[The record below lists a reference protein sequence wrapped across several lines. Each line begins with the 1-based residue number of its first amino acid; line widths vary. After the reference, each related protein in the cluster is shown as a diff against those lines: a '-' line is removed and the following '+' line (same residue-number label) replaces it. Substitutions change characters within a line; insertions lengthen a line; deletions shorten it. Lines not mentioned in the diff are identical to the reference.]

1 MKFTSDVIKGY
12 GDIDVPYTL
21 ISQGEETKG
30 IAILLPGLGYTV
42 QAPLLHYSTGIY
54 LHKGY
59 DVLHINYQ
67 YTSADYEG
75 FSIEEVDDAL
85 KHDVKEVVDQ
95 VLQEKNYSRIHLVAK
110 SFGTIA
116 LSNELTRE
124 SFQDAE
130 LIWLTPL
137 IKEDEVFQAMLDSGQ
152 EGICIMGDADRHYE
166 EARFNELKSNHRLDL
181 HLIKGVN
188 HSLEHDFQ
196 VLDSISTHKE
206 IMSIIEAFIEA

>member
-1 MKFTSDVIKGY
+1 MKFTSDVMKGY
-12 GDIDVPYTL
+12 RDIEVPYTL
-21 ISQGEETKG
+21 ISQEEAEG
-30 IAILLPGLGYTV
+30 IAIIMPGWGYTV

-67 YTSADYEG
+67 YTTPDYKG

-85 KHDVKEVVDQ
+85 KYDVKEVIDQ
-95 VLQEKNYSRIHLVAK
+95 VLQEKNYSRIHLMAK

-124 SFQDAE
+124 SFQYAK

-137 IKEDEVFQAMLDSGQ
+137 LKEDEVFQAMLGS
-152 EGICIMGDADRHYE
+152 EKKGICIIGDADRHYE
-166 EARFNELKSNHRLDL
+166 EVRFHELKSNHRLRM
-181 HLIKGVN
+181 HLVKGVN

-196 VLDSISTHKE
+196 VLNSISTHKE
-206 IMSIIEAFIEA
+206 IMSIIEAFIKA